1 MNEIHYFP
9 SMTCCDSWK
18 VTVLNMV
25 WSPNYA
31 VLSTFVYPLLCFS
44 YATSNGSSRWQYDII
59 KNLGSPIYII
69 NISQELLNNSRF
81 CPFNVSVSDRQ
92 WIATKVTWYIVTTV
106 DRLNHYI
113 VTILATLLTVSLS
126 MSRTFIPGP
135 LFSIILEIYCLTA
148 SVTFILTT
156 FWNSSNDI
164 LKNTQRP
171 NSMN

>member
-106 DRLNHYI
+106 TLHRYNYYI
-113 VTILATLLTVSLS
+113 VTILATITYRL
-126 MSRTFIPGP
+126 FIHEQNLHPWSAVFYHFG
-135 LFSIILEIYCLTA
+135 
-148 SVTFILTT
+148 
-156 FWNSSNDI
+156 DI
-164 LKNTQRP
+164 LLDSKCYIHFDNVLKC
-171 NSMN
+171 